1 MTDGLRAGGYYV
13 HLLTVSEAI
22 VHLGTV
28 VAVIGLGGF
37 ALGYDLFF
45 LNSLTCLVYAL
56 HVLQN
61 A

>member
-1 MTDGLRAGGYYV
+1 M

-37 ALGYDLFF
+37 ALGYDLFN
-45 LNSLTCLVYAL
+45 LHSLTCLVYAL